1 MSMSGIHNFPNFL
14 MSTEVV
20 PSPPEI
26 YQQFVKRYP
35 KLEKA
40 WEQLSE
46 AGREGPLD
54 DKTLRLIKLGIAIG
68 AMREGEIR
76 ANVRKAVALG
86 ISKDEIE
93 QVIAL
98 AAATLGM
105 SATVAV
111 FSWVENELA
120 KKA

>member
-1 MSMSGIHNFPNFL
+1 MNA
-14 MSTEVV
+14 EAV
-20 PSPPEI
+20 PIPPEI
-26 YQQFVKRYP
+26 YQQFVERYP

-54 DKTLRLIKLGIAIG
+54 AKTVRLIKLGIAIG
-68 AMREGEIR
+68 AMREGAVR
-76 ANVRKAVALG
+76 ANVRKAFALG
-86 ISKDEIE
+86 ISQAEIE

-111 FSWVENELA
+111 FSWVQNELSKNA
-120 KKA
+120 

>member
-1 MSMSGIHNFPNFL
+1 MNA
-14 MSTEVV
+14 EAV
-20 PSPPEI
+20 PIPPEI
-26 YQQFVKRYP
+26 YQQFVERYP

-54 DKTLRLIKLGIAIG
+54 AKTVRLIKLGIAIG
-68 AMREGEIR
+68 AMREGAVR
-76 ANVRKAVALG
+76 ANVRKAIALG
-86 ISKDEIE
+86 ISNEEIE

-111 FSWVENELA
+111 FTWVQNELSKNA
-120 KKA
+120 

>member
-1 MSMSGIHNFPNFL
+1 MN
-14 MSTEVV
+14 TENV
-20 PSPPEI
+20 PHPPKI
-26 YQQFVKRYP
+26 YQEFVQRYP

-46 AGREGPLD
+46 AGREGPLE
-54 DKTLRLIKLGIAIG
+54 DKTLRLVKLGIAIG

-76 ANVRKAVALG
+76 ANLRKAVALG
-86 ISKDEIE
+86 ISQDEIE

-111 FSWVENELA
+111 FSWVENEMA

>member
-1 MSMSGIHNFPNFL
+1 MNTTVIPD
-14 MSTEVV
+14 
-20 PSPPEI
+20 PPEI
-26 YQQFVKRYP
+26 YQQFVERYP
-35 KLEKA
+35 QLEKA
-40 WEQLSE
+40 WEQLSG

-54 DKTLRLIKLGIAIG
+54 AKTLRLMKLGIAIG

-76 ANVRKAVALG
+76 ANVRKAIAQG
-86 ISKDEIE
+86 ISQAEIE

-111 FSWVENELA
+111 FSWVQHELS
-120 KKA
+120 KNV

>member
-1 MSMSGIHNFPNFL
+1 MN
-14 MSTEVV
+14 TEAV
-20 PSPPEI
+20 PIPPEI
-26 YQQFVKRYP
+26 YQQFVERYP
-35 KLEKA
+35 QLEKA

-54 DKTLRLIKLGIAIG
+54 AKTLRLLKLGIAIG
-68 AMREGEIR
+68 AMREGAVR
-76 ANVRKAVALG
+76 ANVRKAIALG
-86 ISKDEIE
+86 ISKEEIE

-111 FSWVENELA
+111 FSWVQNELYKNA
-120 KKA
+120 

>member
-1 MSMSGIHNFPNFL
+1 MN
-14 MSTEVV
+14 TEAV
-20 PSPPEI
+20 PIPPEI
-26 YQQFVKRYP
+26 YQQFVERYP

-46 AGREGPLD
+46 AGREGPLAA
-54 DKTLRLIKLGIAIG
+54 KTVRLIKLGIAIG
-68 AMREGEIR
+68 AMREGAVR
-76 ANVRKAVALG
+76 ANVRKAIALG
-86 ISKDEIE
+86 IPKEEIE

-111 FSWVENELA
+111 FSWVQNELH
-120 KKA
+120 KNV

>member
-1 MSMSGIHNFPNFL
+1 MN
-14 MSTEVV
+14 TEVV
-20 PSPPEI
+20 PSPPKI
-26 YQQFVKRYP
+26 YQEFVKRYP

-46 AGREGPLD
+46 AGREGPLE
-54 DKTLRLIKLGIAIG
+54 DKTLRLVKLGIAIG

-76 ANVRKAVALG
+76 ANLRKAVALG
-86 ISKDEIE
+86 ISQAEIE

-111 FSWVENELA
+111 FSWVENEMA